1 MFVLHRESKN
11 LTLKVSPRGFF
22 IEMFCVLCQLLEAI
36 QGYSFV
42 FFVVFLALVT
52 NF

>member
-1 MFVLHRESKN
+1 
-11 LTLKVSPRGFF
+11 
-22 IEMFCVLCQLLEAI
+22 MFCALCRLLEVI

-52 NF
+52 NFLDVEVAQCNIYSTI